1 MRTPRPHGAF
11 TPSRHTPSTLVTKG
25 RVHHEYT
32 SEEGG
37 CRRGDRQLA
46 GSGRCSPDHG
56 AGRVSARRL
65 GARRLR
71 HDEDVSRIELSGDR
85 GSAVLDERVAVRGRD
100 GERRSRERRGRV
112 CEDNG
117 DVSGCRSARHGLAR
131 RLPDEIGNSR
141 SSLPRS
147 ATRQRRLDAP
157 TQLSGAVTQ
166 TPVLCR
172 TGSAPGETK
181 QERVGRAAHR
191 LAPFSSG
198 GWNPRLGLH

>member
-1 MRTPRPHGAF
+1 MRTPRPHGVF
-11 TPSRHTPSTLVTKG
+11 TPRRHTPSTLVTKG

-56 AGRVSARRL
+56 AERLCARHL

-85 GSAVLDERVAVRGRD
+85 GSAVLDERIAVRGRD

-131 RLPDEIGNSR
+131 RLPDESGNNR
-141 SSLPRS
+141 SGLPRS
-147 ATRQRRLDAP
+147 AARQRRVDAA
-157 TQLSGAVTQ
+157 TQPSGAVTQ
-166 TPVLCR
+166 TPASLWAE
-172 TGSAPGETK
+172 SAPGE
-181 QERVGRAAHR
+181 
-191 LAPFSSG
+191 
-198 GWNPRLGLH
+198 